1 MNLNLSKMEIKGI
14 IIDDEPLARNV
25 IKEYAKKIPS
35 LIIVGECEDAIC
47 AHETLQTKSV
57 DIIFL
62 DINMPKLT
70 GIEFLK
76 NLKNPPLVI
85 FTTAY
90 SEYAMDGYELNI
102 VDYLKK
108 PFSFERFC
116 KAYFRAEELFHLKQS
131 ATTNDAPEKQT
142 DFIFVKSDKKSIKV
156 NMSSILYIEGLG
168 DYIKIYLN
176 DKKIVTNLSMKK
188 IENLL
193 PQTLFYRIHKS
204 YIISIDKM
212 ESIEGNMVKINNK
225 LLPIGNSYRQDFMIH
240 IKQFLAD

>member
-1 MNLNLSKMEIKGI
+1 MEIKGI

-25 IKEYAKKIPS
+25 IKEYAKKIS
-35 LIIVGECEDAIC
+35 TLNIIGECEDAIC
-47 AHETLQTKSV
+47 AHQILQTKKA

-62 DINMPKLT
+62 DINMPKLS

-90 SEYAMDGYELNI
+90 SEYAMEGYELNI
-102 VDYLKK
+102 IDYLKK

-116 KAYFRAEELFHLKQS
+116 KAYFRAEEMYLLKQS
-131 ATTNDAPEKQT
+131 ATNNEVIEKQS
-142 DFIFVKSDKKSIKV
+142 DFIFIKSDKKSIKV
-156 NMSSILYIEGLG
+156 NISNIMYIEGLG
-168 DYIKIYLN
+168 DYIKIFLN
-176 DKKIVTNLSMKK
+176 DKKLVTNLSMKK

-193 PQTLFYRIHKS
+193 PATQFYRIHKS
-204 YIISIDKM
+204 YIIAIDKV
-212 ESIEGNMVKINNK
+212 ESIEGNMVKINNTH
-225 LLPIGNSYRQDFMIH
+225 LPIGNSYRQDFMIH

>member
-1 MNLNLSKMEIKGI
+1 MEIKGI

-25 IKEYAKKIPS
+25 IKEYAKKIPT
-35 LIIVGECEDAIC
+35 LTIVGEYEDAIS
-47 AHETLQTKSV
+47 AHQTLQAKSA

-62 DINMPKLT
+62 DINMPKLS
-70 GIEFLK
+70 GIDFLK
-76 NLKNPPLVI
+76 SIKNPPLVI

-116 KAYFRAEELFHLKQS
+116 KAYFRAEELFLLKQS
-131 ATTNDAPEKQT
+131 ASNNDAPDKQT
-142 DFIFVKSDKKSIKV
+142 EFIFVKSDKKSIKV
-156 NMSSILYIEGLG
+156 NISNIMYIEGLG

-176 DKKIVTNLSMKK
+176 DKKLVTNLSMKK
-188 IENLL
+188 LENLL
-193 PQTLFYRIHKS
+193 PKTQFYRIHKS

-212 ESIEGNMVKINNK
+212 ESIEGNMVKINNIH
-225 LLPIGNSYRQDFMIH
+225 LPIGNSYRQDFMIH

>member
-1 MNLNLSKMEIKGI
+1 MEIKGI

-25 IKEYAKKIPS
+25 IREYAKKIQT
-35 LIIVGECEDAIC
+35 LNIVGECEDAIC
-47 AHETLQTKSV
+47 AHQTIQTQTV
-57 DIIFL
+57 DLIFL

-90 SEYAMDGYELNI
+90 SEFAMDGYELNI
-102 VDYLKK
+102 IDYLKK

-116 KAYFRAEELFHLKQS
+116 KAYFRAEEMYILKKT
-131 ATTNDAPEKQT
+131 AGNNDLSEKQN
-142 DFIFVKSDKKSIKV
+142 DFVFIKSDKKSIKV
-156 NMSSILYIEGLG
+156 NISSIIYIEGLG

-176 DKKIVTNLSMKK
+176 DKKLVTNLSMKK

-193 PQTLFYRIHKS
+193 PETLFHRIHKS
-204 YIISIDKM
+204 YIISLDKI
-212 ESIEGNMVKINNK
+212 ESIEGNMLKINNIK
-225 LLPIGNSYRQDFMIH
+225 LPIGNSYRQNFMTR
-240 IKQFLAD
+240 IKHFIVE